1 MHILIVVQT
10 NQFCAFEIQN
20 ANPQPLPIKDGEF
33 YLPIKSLEEIG
44 DLFKDYAN
52 IESLDEFDFDI
63 INASGKTNCIKS
75 LVKSLFP
82 CKSFQVRSI
91 EMVLPE
97 LLLKKNIMNEE
108 STKLISFDNRN
119 YEVSVGDNGIW
130 NTSLCTKEG
139 ETLEVEA
146 FTSLFT
152 EGFSI
157 NKAKLAKIN
166 ELEERIV
173 VLEKDNE
180 SIRRELAYKDSKI
193 RNIERKRIEEETA
206 RQIAQ
211 KNAQKKQDDQSKI
224 RQSRVEVRL
233 TPKMVKKLYGSSFLG
248 LKSFHTSYDSEP
260 IVYLK
265 KDKCT
270 VKKYDPLLK
279 IKGTLDSFCDME
291 NGIFDVESAEKDDL
305 ILAQRDGIFYK
316 GTSWIAKGEYGR
328 VETSRRWHSGDLV
341 GIIADPRDDESEIRK
356 YLEDVMR
363 KESMKDFA

>member
-193 RNIERKRIEEETA
+193 RNIERKKMEEDASRRAATQA
-206 RQIAQ
+206 TLK
-211 KNAQKKQDDQSKI
+211 KNADKEKLKSQ
-224 RQSRVEVRL
+224 RQEIRL
-233 TPKMVKKLYGSSFLG
+233 TGPMIRKMYGTTNGTGSFFAAMDRLCA
-248 LKSFHTSYDSEP
+248 EP
-260 IVYLK
+260 VVYLRG
-265 KDKCT
+265 DKAT
-270 VKKYDPLLK
+270 VRKYDP
-279 IKGTLDSFCDME
+279 IVH
-291 NGIFDVESAEKDDL
+291 NGSETFDEQNEKKEFV
-305 ILAQRDGIFYK
+305 ILAQRDGIFYR
-316 GTSWIAKGEYGR
+316 GTKWIASGSSSDIK
-328 VETSRRWHSGDLV
+328 TSRKWHSGDLV
-341 GIIADPRDDESEIRK
+341 GIIADPKDDEAEIRK
-356 YLEDVMR
+356 YMDEVMR
-363 KESMKDFA
+363 KEAMKDLI

>member
-193 RNIERKRIEEETA
+193 RNIERKKMEEDASRRAITQA
-206 RQIAQ
+206 TLK
-211 KNAQKKQDDQSKI
+211 KNADKERFKSQ
-224 RQSRVEVRL
+224 RQEIRL
-233 TPKMVKKLYGSSFLG
+233 TGPMIRKMYGDKNNFLG
-248 LKSFHTSYDSEP
+248 ALFVEP
-260 IVYLK
+260 VVYLK
-265 KDKCT
+265 NDKDS
-270 VKKYDPLLK
+270 VRKYDP
-279 IKGTLDSFCDME
+279 IIH
-291 NGIFDVESAEKDDL
+291 NGSTTFDEQNEKKEYI

-316 GTSWIAKGEYGR
+316 GTEWIARRGSSSEVK
-328 VETSRRWHSGDLV
+328 TSRKWHTGDLV
-341 GIIADPRDDESEIRK
+341 GIIADPKDDEAEIRK
-356 YLEDVMR
+356 YMDEIMR
-363 KESMKDFA
+363 KEAMRDLI